1 MQLLLLRRYNIVTST
16 RYFIA
21 ALQYCNLYE
30 VFYYIFLVSIEFAR
44 SASGIAALQYCNLY
58 EVFNYIILVSIEFAR
73 SASGI
78 VAEKEVI

>member
-44 SASGIAALQYCNLY
+44 SASGI
-58 EVFNYIILVSIEFAR
+58 
-73 SASGI
+73 